1 MSGALV
7 NLVAK
12 GAQDAFIT
20 GKPEVSFFN
29 SMYKRHTNFAQYPV
43 ELQVTGSIAQNST
56 VSVPITRKGDLL
68 SYIWASCGDVATAFG
83 STNVNPTMFRL
94 YVGGQMIEEHD
105 SVYASQ
111 LYTKFLANSGSKG
124 FAIQSGSSTTSPY
137 LRITS
142 GAYLPLHFSCCDEYG
157 CALPLIALQYHDVE
171 IRVNFNAGTGAGVKF
186 YANYIQLDTEERAAM
201 ANTPKEMLITQVQRI
216 QSETSNTF
224 DLSYLNHPVKALLW
238 TSPNLASSPFT
249 FETAKISLNGVDMFD
264 PMPNV
269 YFSHVQAYHHSSNG
283 TDLQVGNADAV
294 ADTSNANAA
303 ASGSWMYSFAL
314 KADKYQ
320 PNGTCNFSR
329 LDNGQLKFSGGA
341 DEPSSFW
348 LYAVN
353 YNIFRVQN
361 GMGGL
366 AFAN

>member
-12 GAQDAFIT
+12 GAQDAFLS

-43 ELQVTGSIAQNST
+43 ELQVTGSIAANST
-56 VSVPITRKGDLL
+56 VSVPIVRKGDLL
-68 SYIWASCGDVATAFG
+68 SYIWVACDDVATAFG

-94 YVGGQMIEEHD
+94 YVGGQLIEEHD

-124 FAIQSGSSTTSPY
+124 FAIQSGSTQTTPY
-137 LRITS
+137 QAITT

-157 CALPLIALQYHDVE
+157 CSLPLVALQYHDVE
-171 IRVNFNAGTGAGVKF
+171 LRVNFNAGDGGSAKF

-238 TSPNLASSPFT
+238 TDPDLTSTPFT
-249 FETAKISLNGVDMFD
+249 FQTAKISLNGVDVFD

-269 YFSHVQAYHHSSNG
+269 YFSHVQAYHHSTNG
-283 TDLQVGNADAV
+283 NTLQIGNADAV
-294 ADTSNANAA
+294 GATTNPGA
-303 ASGSWMYSFAL
+303 GSWMYSFAL

-341 DEPSSFW
+341 NEPASFW

-366 AFAN
+366 GFAN